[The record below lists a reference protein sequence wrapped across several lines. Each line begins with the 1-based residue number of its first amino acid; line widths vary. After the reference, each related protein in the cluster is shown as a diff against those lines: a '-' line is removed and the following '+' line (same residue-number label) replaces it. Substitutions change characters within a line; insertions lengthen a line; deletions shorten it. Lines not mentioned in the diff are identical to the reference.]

1 VSKRVGLS
9 GVDPAHVDRV
19 VRETLR
25 RLTAR
30 LNADLA
36 ERGSRWRVPTEVDL
50 SALERA
56 LRDFVPPERRWK
68 LYPPAR
74 RALRSL
80 AAASGHTLTEVK
92 RWVAQA
98 AEYEAV
104 LASFDAPDAAER
116 EVSRRMLRLADL
128 YAGTDETSQPSRAPA
143 TELPAGEVPA
153 ADLDHLDEII
163 AAAEDEARQ
172 ARTTARLS
180 PRERQLVDLLL
191 AGRTLAEAGQQMGI
205 ARATVDTMAHRLK
218 RKAARGPL

>member
-19 VRETLR
+19 VRETMR

-80 AAASGHTLTEVK
+80 AAASGHSLTEVK

-104 LASFDAPDAAER
+104 LASFDGPDAAER

-128 YAGTDETSQPSRAPA
+128 YAGTDERSPPSRAPA
-143 TELPAGEVPA
+143 TEPPAGEVPA

-163 AAAEDEARQ
+163 AGAEREARLE
-172 ARTTARLS
+172 RLAK
-180 PRERQLVDLLL
+180 PGTRERQLVDLLL
-191 AGRTLAEAGQQMGI
+191 AGRTLAEAAQQMDVKRG
-205 ARATVDTMAHRLK
+205 TVDSMASRLR
-218 RKAARGPL
+218 RKADRGPL